1 MENNIVRIPGK
12 IYAKSFKE
20 GWLNSLGLYVFLSKS
35 HSGKNYY
42 FKDNSKT
49 NMLKSLA
56 DSHNISLT
64 SFLNHIRVLKYN
76 GLLSFS
82 KNEMKLTNNIEL
94 FRKKGKTIFVP
105 KNINS
110 FKEIKFFLQTIP
122 ILSNIVSQEK
132 AIERKKTL
140 NYIKEQSKKEY
151 GNVKITELKK
161 LDRYIQK
168 GGNTASNSNIQ
179 ISISKMG
186 ELIERSNK
194 NTITKYKKFLKE
206 KGIINVFNEKIKL
219 LKYKISFQQYLEMRR
234 YNLIDIRS
242 YFYKGIVYHCTP
254 SNIQA
259 AYRC

>member
-1 MENNIVRIPGK
+1 MENIKVKIPGK
-12 IYAKSFKE
+12 IYAKAFKE
-20 GWLNSLGLYVFLSKS
+20 GWLNSLGLYVFLCKS

-42 FKDNSKT
+42 FKANSKT
-49 NMLKSLA
+49 NMLKNLS
-56 DSHNISLT
+56 DVHGISFT
-64 SFLNHIRVLKYN
+64 AFMKHIKALNEN

-82 KNEMKLTNNIEL
+82 KNEMKLTRNSKL
-94 FRKKGKTIFVP
+94 FSGIKKFVFVP
-105 KNINS
+105 ININS

-132 AIERKKTL
+132 AIEKIKRY
-140 NYIKEQSKKEY
+140 NYKQEQSLKKFGNITSKEY
-151 GNVKITELKK
+151 NKLK
-161 LDRYIQK
+161 RYK
-168 GGNTASNSNIQ
+168 KDGGKMEFNSNIQ

-194 NTITKYKKFLKE
+194 NTITKYKRFLKE

-219 LKYKISFQQYLEMRR
+219 LKYKISFNQYLEMKK

-242 YFYKGIVYHCTP
+242 YYYRGYAYHCTP

-259 AYRC
+259 TYR